1 MTTAE
6 QASTLN
12 LEPSAKSDPCDPK
25 MKIAAKTLNIYITIT
40 LTLFSRND
48 DRGETF
54 NLEA

>member
-6 QASTLN
+6 QPSTLN

-48 DRGETF
+48 DRGASF
-54 NLEA
+54 NLEP